1 MSKSH
6 LPCRDVPVMDIVKAY
21 RELMT
26 GTHGRKAHRA
36 FPVPTYEYEKGRTQT
51 AKEAM
56 AKALAS
62 QMPIVVQVQDEP
74 THTELPGAA
83 PGPEV
88 DAALPGAAPGPEVD
102 AALPGAAPGPEVD
115 TAQVDAAQD
124 GGHFARF
131 GEMPQPNLGPDAG
144 EHLGT
149 RRACD
154 GRQVTSHS

>member
-1 MSKSH
+1 MEEDGTMSKSH

-102 AALPGAAPGPEVD
+102 
-115 TAQVDAAQD
+115 TAQVDATQD

-149 RRACD
+149 RRVM
-154 GRQVTSHS
+154 GGK

>member
-1 MSKSH
+1 MEEDGTMSKSH

-88 DAALPGAAPGPEVD
+88 D
-102 AALPGAAPGPEVD
+102 

-149 RRACD
+149 RLVM
-154 GRQVTSHS
+154 GGK